1 MNKRGA
7 YILTAL
13 KQSDAP
19 LTASSLAERLSVSR
33 QIIVSDVAIL
43 RASGEDI
50 IATPKGYILGTPA
63 EDFPFTGMIVCRH
76 SQEQLADELYTIV
89 DLGGTVIDVTIE
101 HAIYGELSGTL
112 DLASRYDV
120 DVFLAKV
127 QEEESAM
134 PISTLTGG
142 IHLHRIG
149 CKDRLCFDRIRA
161 RLMELGIAESDNRGD
176 RSE

>member
-1 MNKRGA
+1 MSKRGT
-7 YILTAL
+7 YILDEL
-13 KQSDAP
+13 KRSDVP
-19 LTASSLAERLSVSR
+19 LTASSLAEQLSVSR

-50 IATPKGYILGTPA
+50 IATPKGYILGISA
-63 EDFPFTGMIVCRH
+63 EEHPYTGMISCTH
-76 SQEQLADELYTIV
+76 TEEQLADELYTIV

-101 HAIYGELSGTL
+101 HAIYGELSGKL

-120 DVFLAKV
+120 DVFLSRIKKEKNAL
-127 QEEESAM
+127 

-149 CKDRLCFDRIRA
+149 CKDRLCFERIRD
-161 RLMELGIAESDNRGD
+161 RLTELGIAKIGE
-176 RSE
+176 